1 MAGSATAS
9 GGGPTAILQVGLD
22 YDLAG
27 TLARMLARG
36 QLAVGSVL
44 GQAFQATSVP
54 VSMRSPSA
62 AGAAV
67 DPPAHIG
74 RSLCCAVQ
82 GMKVLRV
89 GTRGS
94 TAALAANRANPNA
107 PRPWERE
114 SGFTNKAYR
123 PSSPRASP
131 VLPLTPRPP
140 LLSRQTADRPPTCA
154 LACTRRACVR
164 RGRQH
169 RLALLASLQVYLEP
183 GRLAGGRRIIAE
195 HSARQTSQDRS
206 DRVALNP

>member
-1 MAGSATAS
+1 MPLLVGW
-9 GGGPTAILQVGLD
+9 PTAILQVGLD

-107 PRPWERE
+107 PRPWELE

-123 PSSPRASP
+123 PSSPRASK
-131 VLPLTPRPP
+131 PRPS
-140 LLSRQTADRPPTCA
+140 SRASSAAPVPTDSRPPTNVCPRVYE
-154 LACTRRACVR
+154 ACVRACV
-164 RGRQH
+164 GGGP
-169 RLALLASLQVYLEP
+169 AAPASA
-183 GRLAGGRRIIAE
+183 AGIA
-195 HSARQTSQDRS
+195 AG
-206 DRVALNP
+206 LP